1 MTRRLLCVKRLSM
14 MIVQHNQMGLKSR
27 VGGFCGFGDAIAIL
41 LFIDF
46 SVKTCRHSFS
56 GRPALILQE
65 SMGPHIGAVCPP
77 S

>member
-1 MTRRLLCVKRLSM
+1 M
-14 MIVQHNQMGLKSR
+14 MIVQHAQAGLKSR

-46 SVKTCRHSFS
+46 RVKTCRHSFS
-56 GRPALILQE
+56 GRPALIFQE
-65 SMGPHIGAVCPP
+65 SMGPHIGGVCRL